1 MTWLWILLAV
11 AVIVLIIWRTGQ
23 SWTTLFVG
31 TGPQAEEAQY
41 KYNLLKD
48 EGVRCKLKSMDTQG
62 GAAVGMAPDGEQA
75 ASAQYRVLVHKND
88 VEKARAI
95 LAKQDGASF
104 V

>member
-1 MTWLWILLAV
+1 MAWVWILLAV
-11 AVIVLIIWRTGQ
+11 AVVGLIIWRTQQ

-62 GAAVGMAPDGEQA
+62 AAVGMAPGGEQPN
-75 ASAQYRVLVHKND
+75 SAQYRVMVHKND
-88 VEKARAI
+88 LDKARAI
-95 LAKQDGASF
+95 LSQQEEAPL

>member
-1 MTWLWILLAV
+1 MAWVWILLAV
-11 AVIVLIIWRTGQ
+11 AVVGLVIWRIQQ

-31 TGPQAEEAQY
+31 TGPQAEAAQY

-62 GAAVGMAPDGEQA
+62 AAVGMAPGGEYPGT
-75 ASAQYRVLVHKND
+75 AQYRVMVHKND

-95 LAKQDGASF
+95 LARQDEASL